1 MVQNMKCPFCGEE
14 TTKVIDS
21 RSSEDGRSI
30 RRRRMCEI
38 CGRRFTT
45 YEKIEVF
52 PLMVIKKDRTREAYD
67 RGKIEAGVL
76 RACHKRP
83 VSMEQISAMIDDVEN
98 EIFTSA
104 DTEIESSVIGTIVME
119 HLKDLEEVAYVR
131 FASVYRE
138 FTDVDNFAKELKKL
152 LRKNKTGRKKKEPPE
167 TAEHPEQ

>member
-1 MVQNMKCPFCGEE
+1 MKCPFCAEE

-21 RSSEDGRSI
+21 RSSEDGKSI
-30 RRRRMCEI
+30 RRRRSCEV

-52 PLMVIKKDRTREAYD
+52 PLMVVKKDRTREPYD

-83 VSMEQISAMIDDVEN
+83 VSMEQISSMIDEVEN
-98 EIFTSA
+98 VIFSVA
-104 DTEIESSVIGTIVME
+104 DTEIESNKIGQIVME

-138 FTDVDNFAKELKKL
+138 FTDVDSFAQELKKL
-152 LRKNKTGRKKKEPPE
+152 LKKNRTGQKKEEPSKE
-167 TAEHPEQ
+167 EKQ